1 MMVSLDPFRPKEV
14 TAEDKNVGSLDPT
27 LTTEMI
33 SEVTLSHQLHQKEWA
48 RDASECN
55 ACNE

>member
-1 MMVSLDPFRPKEV
+1 MVSLDPFRPKEV